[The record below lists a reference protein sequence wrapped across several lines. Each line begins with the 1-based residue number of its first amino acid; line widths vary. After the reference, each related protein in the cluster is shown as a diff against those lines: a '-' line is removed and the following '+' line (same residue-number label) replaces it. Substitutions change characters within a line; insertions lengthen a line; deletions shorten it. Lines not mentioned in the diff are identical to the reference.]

1 MHHKYLISH
10 DRSKN
15 ILKIREFAVIDK
27 IPKNVLTMV
36 VQKENYSLIG
46 QETYNSETVA
56 NSISKGKRALVAT
69 LRTKNLYPIEPYA
82 YKIAESIITL
92 FKSADEHSIE
102 LLFDD
107 IDLLMMSEVV

>member
-1 MHHKYLISH
+1 MHHKYVISQ

-15 ILKIREFAVIDK
+15 ILKIREFAIIDK

-69 LRTKNLYPIEPYA
+69 LRTHNLYPIEPYA

-92 FKSADEHSIE
+92 YNSAKDHSIE

-107 IDLLMMSEVV
+107 IDLLPVIE